1 MKKNQKTFMQR
12 KEDVTRKW
20 HVIDVE
26 GKILGRQATKIAEKL
41 IGKDKPTYTPHTD
54 AGDFVVVVNASK
66 VALSRGKEMKKTYV
80 WHTGFP
86 GGVKQRT
93 FQEMLAKHPEK
104 IILLAVKNMLPKNKL
119 QRNRLARLKIYSGAE
134 HKHDSQLGGK

>member
-1 MKKNQKTFMQR
+1 
-12 KEDVTRKW
+12 
-20 HVIDVE
+20 
-26 GKILGRQATKIAEKL
+26 
-41 IGKDKPTYTPHTD
+41 
-54 AGDFVVVVNASK
+54 VVVVNASK